1 MKGCVGDQI
10 KVVIPAAG
18 VGKRLYPHTLT
29 KPKSMVSVAGKPIIG
44 HILDRLIDV
53 QAEELVIVV
62 GYMKDKT
69 ISYIDSN
76 YSSCFGKI
84 SYVTQDKPL
93 GLGHSIYVTKDV
105 IGDSPIMIALGDM
118 IFKAGY
124 KKFLKFHEKNG
135 ECSGSIGVKIVDMPQ
150 YYGVVY
156 LDDAGTIVK
165 LEEKPQ
171 LSTSDLGI
179 AGIYIIDDTPLLF
192 ESLEKLISND
202 TKKEGEY
209 QLTDALQI
217 MVGSGAMLKTFHV
230 HDWYDCGRADTLL
243 EVNRLLL
250 AEIPREIIR
259 STNSII
265 IQPVA
270 VGCGVEIVNS
280 VIGPDVSI
288 ADDTVIK
295 NSIIADSIVGSCAK
309 IMNMNLQTSILGDAV
324 NLAGKPNTLNIGD
337 SSTIEF

>member
-1 MKGCVGDQI
+1 MKDCVGDQI
-10 KVVIPAAG
+10 KVVVPAAG
-18 VGKRLYPHTLT
+18 VGKRLYPHTHT

-44 HILDRLIDV
+44 HILDRLIDF
-53 QAEELVIVV
+53 QPEELIIVV

-69 ISYIDSN
+69 ISYIDAN
-76 YSSCFGKI
+76 YSSFFGKI
-84 SYVTQDKPL
+84 SYVTQEKPL

-105 IGDSPIMIALGDM
+105 VGNSPIMIALGDM

-124 KKFLKFHEKNG
+124 RDFLERHEKNG
-135 ECSGSIGVKIVDMPQ
+135 KCSGSIGVKIVDMPQ

-156 LDDAGTIVK
+156 LDDEGTITQ
-165 LEEKPQ
+165 LEEKPKD
-171 LSTSDLGI
+171 STSNLGI
-179 AGIYIIDDTPLLF
+179 AGIYIIDDTSLLF
-192 ESLEKLISND
+192 ESLDKLINN

-217 MVGSGAMLKTFHV
+217 MVDAGAMLKTFHV

-250 AEIPREIIR
+250 AEAPKERIP
-259 STNSII
+259 SNNSII

-270 VGCGVEIVNS
+270 VGDGVEIVNS

-288 ADDTVIK
+288 ADDTVVK
-295 NSIIADSIVGSCAK
+295 NSIISDSIVGSGAN
-309 IMNMNLQTSILGDAV
+309 IMNMNLQTSILGDSV
-324 NLAGKPNTLNIGD
+324 NLTGKPNTLNIGD

>member
-1 MKGCVGDQI
+1 MKDCVGDQI
-10 KVVIPAAG
+10 KVIVPAAG
-18 VGKRLYPHTLT
+18 VGKRLYPHTHT

-44 HILDRLIDV
+44 HILDRLIDIHA
-53 QAEELVIVV
+53 QELVIVV

-69 ISYIDSN
+69 ISYIDEN

-105 IGDSPIMIALGDM
+105 VGNSPIMIALGDM
-118 IFKAGY
+118 IFQAGY
-124 KKFLKFHEKNG
+124 REFLERHEKNG
-135 ECSGSIGVKIVDMPQ
+135 KCSGSIGVKIVDMPQ

-156 LDDAGTIVK
+156 LNDKGKIIK
-165 LEEKPQ
+165 LEEKPK
-171 LSTSDLGI
+171 LSTSNLGI
-179 AGIYIIDDTPLLF
+179 AGIYIIDDTSLF
-192 ESLEKLISND
+192 FKSLDKIISDNS
-202 TKKEGEY
+202 KKEGEY

-217 MVGSGAMLKTFHV
+217 MVDAGAMLKTFHV

-250 AEIPREIIR
+250 AKAPIKTIR

-270 VGCGVEIVNS
+270 VGDGAEIINS

-288 ADDTVIK
+288 ADDTVVK
-295 NSIIADSIVGSCAK
+295 NSIISDSIVGSGAK
-309 IMNMNLQTSILGDAV
+309 IINMNLQTSILGDSV

-337 SSTIEF
+337 YSTIEF

>member
-1 MKGCVGDQI
+1 MKDYVGDQI
-10 KVVIPAAG
+10 KVVVPAAG
-18 VGKRLYPHTLT
+18 AGKRLYPHTHT

-69 ISYIDSN
+69 ISYINAN

-84 SYVTQDKPL
+84 SYVTQEKPL

-105 IGDSPIMIALGDM
+105 VGNSPIMIALGDM

-124 KKFLKFHEKNG
+124 REFLDRHEKNG
-135 ECSGSIGVKIVDMPQ
+135 KCSGSIGVKIVDMPQ
-150 YYGVVY
+150 YYGIVY
-156 LDDAGTIVK
+156 LNDEGTITQ
-165 LEEKPQ
+165 LEEKPKS
-171 LSTSDLGI
+171 STSNLGI
-179 AGIYIIDDTPLLF
+179 AGVYIIDDTLLLF
-192 ESLEKLISND
+192 ESLDKLIND
-202 TKKEGEY
+202 TKKKGEY

-217 MVGSGAMLKTFHV
+217 MADSGAMLKTFQV

-250 AEIPREIIR
+250 AEVPKERTR

-265 IQPVA
+265 IQPVS
-270 VGCGVEIVNS
+270 VGDGVEITNS

-288 ADDTVIK
+288 ADDTIVK
-295 NSIIADSIVGSCAK
+295 NSIISDSIVGSGAN
-309 IMNMNLQTSILGDAV
+309 IMNMNLQTSILGDGV
-324 NLAGKPNTLNIGD
+324 NLTGKPNTLNIGD

>member
-1 MKGCVGDQI
+1 MKDYVGDQI
-10 KVVIPAAG
+10 KVVVPAAG
-18 VGKRLYPHTLT
+18 VGKRLYPHTHT
-29 KPKSMVSVAGKPIIG
+29 KPKSMLSVAGKPIIG

-53 QAEELVIVV
+53 QPEELVIVV
-62 GYMKDKT
+62 GYMSDKT
-69 ISYIDSN
+69 ISYIDAN
-76 YSSCFGKI
+76 YSSFFGKI
-84 SYVTQDKPL
+84 SYVTQEKPL

-105 IGDSPIMIALGDM
+105 VGNSPIMIALGDM

-124 KKFLKFHEKNG
+124 REFLELHEKNG
-135 ECSGSIGVKIVDMPQ
+135 QCSGSIGVKIVDMPQ

-156 LDDAGTIVK
+156 LDDEGTITQ
-165 LEEKPQ
+165 LEEKPKS
-171 LSTSDLGI
+171 STSNLGI
-179 AGIYIIDDTPLLF
+179 AGIYIIDDTSLLF
-192 ESLEKLISND
+192 ESLDKLINN

-217 MVGSGAMLKTFHV
+217 MADAGAMLKTFQV

-250 AEIPREIIR
+250 AEAPKEITR

-265 IQPVA
+265 IQPVS
-270 VGCGVEIVNS
+270 VGDGVEITNS

-288 ADDTVIK
+288 ADDTVVK
-295 NSIIADSIVGSCAK
+295 NSIISDSIVGSGAN
-309 IMNMNLQTSILGDAV
+309 IMNMNLQTSILGDGV
-324 NLAGKPNTLNIGD
+324 NLTGKPNTLNIGD